1 MLAARRSIVTVEEI
15 VAELIPQPGAIV
27 LPGWTVGYV
36 APVPGGA
43 HPSYALGYS
52 SRDNDYYVAWTAISR
67 DRERFRQWL
76 ATEVLAA

>member
-1 MLAARRSIVTVEEI
+1 MERRAASTASFWTPV
-15 VAELIPQPGAIV
+15 IPQPGAIV

-67 DRERFRQWL
+67 DRERIRRWL